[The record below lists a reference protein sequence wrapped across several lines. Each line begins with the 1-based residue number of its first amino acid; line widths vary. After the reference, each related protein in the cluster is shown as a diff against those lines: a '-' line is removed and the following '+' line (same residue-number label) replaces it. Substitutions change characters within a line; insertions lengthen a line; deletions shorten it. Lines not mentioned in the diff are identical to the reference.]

1 VRLALTAVVYRPD
14 GSQRMA
20 ASHELDT
27 SGLDLDQLGARAS
40 TLSGPVS
47 RELLDAGAADLA
59 PLGGTR

>member
-1 VRLALTAVVYRPD
+1 
-14 GSQRMA
+14 MA